1 MKVIFKKKY
10 TGIKTFHKGDIA
22 VIHWTLGNKLLKKG
36 VVEETNI
43 ITEEDKVL
51 KQIRDGDNRKD

>member
-1 MKVIFKKKY
+1 MKVIFKKKHRE
-10 TGIKTFHKGDIA
+10 GINTFQKGDVA
-22 VIHWTLGNKLLKKG
+22 VVHHTLGAKLLKKG

-51 KQIRDGDNRKD
+51 KQLRDEHNG